1 MNILIADDDRIQ
13 IMLVTAFLRKAG
25 FTVSS
30 AFDAMQA
37 FTLAIRTTPA
47 AIVLDV
53 NMPGGTGLEVLK
65 RLKNSYNTNQIPV
78 IVVSG
83 SIDQETSAKVKE
95 LGADEYLPKPVDL
108 EALRRIIHRV
118 IGTPVDLQLGTQK

>member
-65 RLKNSYNTNQIPV
+65 RLKNSYKTN
-78 IVVSG
+78 
-83 SIDQETSAKVKE
+83 
-95 LGADEYLPKPVDL
+95 
-108 EALRRIIHRV
+108 
-118 IGTPVDLQLGTQK
+118 

>member
-1 MNILIADDDRIQ
+1 M
-13 IMLVTAFLRKAG
+13 
-25 FTVSS
+25 
-30 AFDAMQA
+30 
-37 FTLAIRTTPA
+37 
-47 AIVLDV
+47 
-53 NMPGGTGLEVLK
+53 
-65 RLKNSYNTNQIPV
+65 